1 MCMML
6 YIGTSAPLPE
16 FADADLRVEPLG
28 PSNVAV
34 RASFTQPSVQYV
46 GAHTGCGCG
55 FPHVLAET
63 PIEYFEGMFG
73 DEDRE
78 ADVRSTRR
86 LMELVRSCVDR
97 GETVELYAAWAGD
110 EGRAPKGKVRWGPA
124 DLDPERTVFTEG
136 FLYVVHASTGRPA
149 SR

>member
-1 MCMML
+1 MML
-6 YIGTSAPLPE
+6 YIPAPLPE
-16 FADADLRVEPLG
+16 FADADLR
-28 PSNVAV
+28 SNRSARRRRGACVV
-34 RASFTQPSVQYV
+34 HSPRCSTS

>member
-6 YIGTSAPLPE
+6 YVGTAAPLPE
-16 FADADLRVEPLG
+16 FADADLRVEALG

-55 FPHVLAET
+55 FPHVLGET
-63 PIEYFEGMFG
+63 PIEYFEGMFD

-86 LMELVRSCVDR
+86 LLKLVRSCVDR
-97 GETVELYAAWAGD
+97 GETVELYAVWARD
-110 EGRAPKGKVRWGPA
+110 EGRAPKGTVRWRLA
-124 DLDPERTVFTEG
+124 DLDPERMVFTEG
-136 FLYVVHASTGRPA
+136 FLYVVRASSGG
-149 SR
+149 SS

>member
-6 YIGTSAPLPE
+6 YVGTAAPLPE
-16 FADADLRVEPLG
+16 FADADLRVEALG

-34 RASFTQPSVQYV
+34 RGAFTQPSVQYV
-46 GAHTGCGCG
+46 GAHTRCSCG

-63 PIEYFEGMFG
+63 PITYFEGMFDG

-78 ADVRSTRR
+78 ADIRSTRG
-86 LMELVRSCVDR
+86 LAELIRPCLDR
-97 GETVELYAAWAGD
+97 GETVELYPAWAGD
-110 EGRAPKGKVRWGPA
+110 EGRAPKGRVRWGPA

-136 FLYVVHASTGRPA
+136 FLYVVRADTGE
-149 SR
+149 SS